1 MKNMKRLFITTS
13 LAAVLIFGS
22 ATAVF
27 AAEGSSITTTGTGV
41 VTVQPDVATIS
52 LSIQTTGK
60 TSETAQKENNKIS
73 AKVISKLEEMGIA
86 KDKIITSYSSVYPM
100 YDYDNETGK
109 NSINGYQANTNLEA
123 TIKDIDNVGTYID
136 AALKAGATGFNS
148 AVFSLEDPTSYYTQA
163 LQLAVKNASTSA
175 NAIATAYGKPLGQ
188 IMNVV
193 EHESYTS
200 YEESA
205 SYRDKATLD
214 GSGYGSTND
223 TVIQYD
229 KVKVTATITATY
241 GL

>member
-1 MKNMKRLFITTS
+1 MKNMKRLLITTS
-13 LAAVLIFGS
+13 LAAVLILGS

-27 AAEGSSITTTGTGV
+27 AAEANSITTTGTGV
-41 VTVQPDVATIS
+41 VSVQPDVATIS
-52 LSIQTTGK
+52 FSIQSTGK
-60 TSETAQKENNKIS
+60 TSEAAQKENNKIS

-100 YDYDNETGK
+100 FDYDNNTGK
-109 NSINGYQANTNLEA
+109 NRISGYQANTHLEA
-123 TIKDIDNVGTYID
+123 TTKDIDNVGTYID
-136 AALKAGATGFNS
+136 AALNAGATGFNS
-148 AVFSLEDPTSYYTQA
+148 AVFTLENPTAYYTQA
-163 LQLAVKNASTSA
+163 LQLAVKNASVSA

-205 SYRDKATLD
+205 AFRDKVAMD
-214 GSGYGSTND
+214 NSGYGSTND

-229 KVKVTATITATY
+229 KVKVTATITSTY